1 LAALRRYG
9 LQDTP
14 ENRRMGRTRARIAI
28 LVALCGSCVALS
40 ISLAR
45 AGTTSELTFTEYTI
59 LSSNFEMARRLL
71 SPLTASQLPQLLA
84 RSGSRLREQPVDLA
98 QESFV
103 LYVPSG
109 PPPRG
114 YALIVFIP
122 PWSAAKV
129 PDGWAPVL
137 DQYGAIFV
145 SAAQSGNATTALG
158 RREPLALL
166 AEQNVVKRYPVDPQR
181 VIIAGFSG
189 GSRIALRLA
198 LGYADV
204 FHGAILNASTDTIGD
219 AAMSLPPRDIFLQ
232 FQNSTHLV
240 YVTGDRDIVN
250 HSFDA
255 ASRTS
260 LRDRCVFNVDDQA
273 EHAIGHEVMTPAAL
287 AKALDALA
295 APEQPDPEKLAACR
309 AGIESDLHAKLQQ
322 VDQLIASGQRDAAR
336 TLLNDV
342 DARYGGLA
350 APDSLRLQNELA
362 PK

>member
-1 LAALRRYG
+1 M
-9 LQDTP
+9 
-14 ENRRMGRTRARIAI
+14 ERTRTGIAI
-28 LVALCGSCVALS
+28 LAAVCASCVALS
-40 ISLAR
+40 ASLAR
-45 AGTTSELTFTEYTI
+45 DGTTNDVTFTEYTT
-59 LSSNFEMARRLL
+59 LSSNVEMARRLL

-109 PPPRG
+109 PPPPRG

-122 PWSAAKV
+122 PWSVAKV
-129 PDGWAPVL
+129 PDGWAAVL

-145 SAAQSGNATTALG
+145 SAARSGNDTSSLG

-181 VIIAGFSG
+181 IIIAGFSG

-204 FHGAILNASTDTIGD
+204 FHGAILNASADTIGD
-219 AAMSLPPRDIFLQ
+219 AAMALPPKDIFLQ
-232 FQNSTHLV
+232 FQNSTHLI

-255 ASRTS
+255 ASKSS
-260 LRDRCVFNVDDQA
+260 LRERCVFNVDDPD
-273 EHAIGHEVMTPAAL
+273 EHGVGHEVMPAAAL
-287 AKALDALA
+287 EKALGALA
-295 APEQPDPEKLAACR
+295 TPVQPDPEKLAACR
-309 AGIESDLHAKLQQ
+309 AGMESDLHTKLQQ
-322 VDQLIASGQRDAAR
+322 VDSLIAAGQRDAAR
-336 TLLNDV
+336 TMLNDV

-350 APDSLRLQNELA
+350 APESLKLQNELA